1 MVTRQPAQRDII
13 HSQHLVVPTSNNTSL
28 ACLTSK
34 NSSQLSIKEALLS
47 AVFSHLIISLSHYLT
62 ISSHHPIRS
71 IIPSSTSVV
80 GGTPVQ
86 IISYYLVI
94 IAEP

>member
-1 MVTRQPAQRDII
+1 MVTRQPAQHDII
-13 HSQHLVVPTSNNTSL
+13 HSQHLIVTTSNNASL

-34 NSSQLSIKEALLS
+34 NSSQFSIKEALLS
-47 AVFSHLIISLSHYLT
+47 SHYLT

-86 IISYYLVI
+86 VISYYLVI
-94 IAEP
+94 

>member
-1 MVTRQPAQRDII
+1 MVTRQPAQHDII
-13 HSQHLVVPTSNNTSL
+13 HSQHLVVPTSNNLSL

-47 AVFSHLIISLSHYLT
+47 AVFSLSHYLT
-62 ISSHHPIRS
+62 ISSHYLIRS
-71 IIPSSTSVV
+71 IIPSSKSVV

-86 IISYYLVI
+86 VISYYLVI
-94 IAEP
+94 IAAPF

>member
-13 HSQHLVVPTSNNTSL
+13 HSQHLVVPTSNNASL

-34 NSSQLSIKEALLS
+34 NSSQFSIKEALLS
-47 AVFSHLIISLSHYLT
+47 SHYLT

-86 IISYYLVI
+86 VISYYLVI
-94 IAEP
+94 

>member
-1 MVTRQPAQRDII
+1 MVTRQPAQHDII
-13 HSQHLVVPTSNNTSL
+13 HSQHLVVPTSNNASL

-47 AVFSHLIISLSHYLT
+47 SHYLIISLSHN
-62 ISSHHPIRS
+62 PIRS

-80 GGTPVQ
+80 GGTPVH
-86 IISYYLVI
+86 II
-94 IAEP
+94 

>member
-47 AVFSHLIISLSHYLT
+47 AVFSHLIISLSHL
-62 ISSHHPIRS
+62 
-71 IIPSSTSVV
+71 IIPSDQSFL
-80 GGTPVQ
+80 PQ
-86 IISYYLVI
+86 HQL
-94 IAEP
+94 

>member
-1 MVTRQPAQRDII
+1 MVTRQPAQHDII
-13 HSQHLVVPTSNNTSL
+13 PSQHLVVPTSNNPSL

-47 AVFSHLIISLSHYLT
+47 SHLSHYLT

-86 IISYYLVI
+86 VISYYLVI
-94 IAEP
+94 IAAPY